1 MSSLRLALKQSLQES
16 GPAGNKKPRSN
27 RNRGDKSGSG
37 KRKKRKGDSPRKRGR
52 PKGSKQHRHQQG
64 SSSPRRN
71 RESDDEEQQ
80 DEANRQDHYENSSDE
95 AEFSAGEDDHSDD
108 DDDDEEEEGEE
119 DEDNEEDEE
128 DEEEEEEGEEGED
141 GEEKNQ
147 QSKKSNSAGSRAQP
161 VDGEEEEEG
170 EEDVSPRPDEHRE
183 NHDSE
188 DGNESDE
195 EQKRRQ
201 RKLQKKL
208 KHSAANMIQSQ
219 WKKKKKEDAGSD
231 VPNQPQ
237 SANQEKE
244 EEEQATTETQEA
256 KGNEGMEAEQ
266 EKAEGDDNPEDA
278 GGERKKKKKA
288 KDKVSGNEAT
298 RGKGKTAKTVPPPDP
313 QILEWNRAL
322 PVKRARRNV
331 AQGLRVKVRFATKVK
346 REGKILR
353 KKKWFGGR
361 VSAVSKEGSKIRIK
375 YDDGTAEISKFPD
388 KDVVVCDAF
397 NGQHQCDA
405 SKFQP
410 PQHETGTAAVDEE
423 RAPTQPQGER
433 KQAPQPP
440 PLTDPLQPKE
450 SNQKQEEKPS
460 ESPLETST
468 SIADQPHP
476 EPEPQLSPL
485 ETAKSEPLEDA
496 TKPADKIE
504 RPGPPLTSEPMEE
517 ETVRPPSPPVPEIR
531 PPPSPPIP
539 EIEMK
544 PSVQQ
549 PSLPPPP
556 PQPIRP
562 ETPQAS
568 PNVSAPAPS
577 AEPTSPGEIVLDTK
591 KEQILAE
598 DKPIVPFLSKEKA
611 NKPQS
616 ANVENSADPPKKNIS
631 ERELT
636 EVRLSASDATKES
649 KEHVD
654 PKSKERVDPNEVS
667 DRNSSVSSADEP
679 KDAQPEAPSVEA
691 MSIEKQEAEKPTEEE
706 ATVSKPETK
715 PENENAKTNASST
728 KPVLTIRLPNPKKER
743 RVSGNEPKSPRIKI
757 SNKQVIHE
765 DDDISVPPMMSQ
777 QRTEIQDPAAK
788 QSGRK
793 SPAGNPSGRKSPKL
807 EGANRAMKRRRS
819 EEEKDLQSGASS
831 AVKEPPSKRIQIQQA
846 AILDDSKEP
855 GSSLVRSKENQ
866 DATIKPKSKRP
877 SSRGGDEPQDHVAS
891 SKENQAVDE
900 AEDGPVQIVA
910 RLSAKRPP
918 LFGDEE
924 DEAATERPKAE
935 TQTESSL
942 LQKPKPKLAK
952 PVSISQ
958 CQEEDSSSLSLPLKT
973 ALAPDE
979 SSASKPDKEKILLS
993 SRNSAFDRKD
1003 GNFPKEGAKAKDS
1016 AEKPE
1021 SAVAEPVTNVPR
1033 PTTPTPTDKAASA
1046 AAAAA
1051 QATVVRSGRRAAQQA
1066 NERIVSTKQDGEK
1079 EKEPNAEGKKRKR
1092 KERQDEDSESSNE
1105 DVNNW
1110 VQCFSCKKWRIIP
1123 NHITISSLPDRWYC
1137 HMNVDLKR
1145 NTCDAPEQTARTP
1158 VVKMKKKRRKKK
1170 RAAEV
1175 AETPSAVDHKASNKV
1190 DQQQDVPKEKPRLRS
1205 PTPNESKSEEKET
1218 SRSKEKEAAKAKE
1231 KEASKAKEKEAS
1243 KAKEKEPPKAKEKE
1257 VSKLKEKDPI
1267 KLKDKEKDAMKPKEK
1282 EALKRKEKEAIR
1294 LKEKEPTKSKDKE
1307 SAQSSAGSKSKPPRA
1322 SPNSVSAGSAETASA
1337 QQADNDPPPT
1347 KKSKHEKKSRRLP
1360 DEPLESIPE
1369 VTHDAKKRGRKS
1381 RKEQRERAEQDQN
1394 NGSFQGSVPS
1404 QQEQQ
1409 DPDSVEWVQCDA
1421 CSKWR
1426 KLPPHISA
1434 AELPEVWYC
1443 TNNTWNP
1450 LSASCDAPEDRADG
1464 QQDIG
1469 PSSPSPS
1476 SGKLSYRN
1484 LIFGSGRKVN
1494 RPVSERTRAA
1504 ESIFATPS
1512 DDSESAYPT
1521 VMYATSSAFAPRGS
1535 RANIIEDDNHQLSV
1549 FDLMQHSN
1557 LFAELRG
1564 ACQPFNSSNAD
1575 SSGFGRPFAPK
1586 YSFDAVPRNMQ
1597 QYLKLLILESLGNTS
1612 LLGEE
1617 VAQECQ
1623 SRQRENEEARSYCN
1637 KDIVITLLCE
1647 LVREGKVQ
1655 LVQAFERDW
1664 TVKDWNPRYR
1674 LVPNTTS
1681 ENAAHQMPKS
1691 RCMKISKPWR
1701 KQNY

>member
-64 SSSPRRN
+64 STSPRRS
-71 RESDDEEQQ
+71 RDSDDEEQQ

-108 DDDDEEEEGEE
+108 EDDEEEEGEE
-119 DEDNEEDEE
+119 DEDNEEEEE
-128 DEEEEEEGEEGED
+128 DEEEEEGEEGEE
-141 GEEKNQ
+141 GEEKKR
-147 QSKKSNSAGSRAQP
+147 QSNKSNSAGSRGQL
-161 VDGEEEEEG
+161 VDGEEEEE
-170 EEDVSPRPDEHRE
+170 EEEEASTRADEHRE
-183 NHDSE
+183 NHDSG

-195 EQKRRQ
+195 EQRRRQ
-201 RKLQKKL
+201 RKFQKNL

-219 WKKKKKEDAGSD
+219 WKKKKKEGAGSN
-231 VPNQPQ
+231 VPNQQ
-237 SANQEKE
+237 ETANQEKE
-244 EEEQATTETQEA
+244 EEEEQAATEPQEA
-256 KGNEGMEAEQ
+256 KGRESMEAEQ
-266 EKAEGDDNPEDA
+266 EKTEGDDHPEDA
-278 GGERKKKKKA
+278 AGERKKKKKA
-288 KDKVSGNEAT
+288 KDKTSSGSEAT

-313 QILEWNRAL
+313 HILEWNRAL

-410 PQHETGTAAVDEE
+410 PQNDTGSAAVDEE
-423 RAPTQPQGER
+423 GAPTQPQGER
-433 KQAPQPP
+433 KQSPQPP
-440 PLTDPLQPKE
+440 PLSEPSQPDE
-450 SNQKQEEKPS
+450 ASHKQEDKPS
-460 ESPLETST
+460 ESLPDTST
-468 SIADQPHP
+468 NVAD
-476 EPEPQLSPL
+476 EPAPQLPPPPDSSKP
-485 ETAKSEPLEDA
+485 EPLEDA
-496 TKPADKIE
+496 TKPADKSE
-504 RPGPPLTSEPMEE
+504 RPAAPPIAESMEE
-517 ETVRPPSPPVPEIR
+517 ETVRPPSPPVPEIG
-531 PPPSPPIP
+531 PPTSPPIP

-544 PSVQQ
+544 PSAQDTA
-549 PSLPPPP
+549 PPPPP
-556 PQPIRP
+556 PQPSRP
-562 ETPQAS
+562 GTPQAS
-568 PNVSAPAPS
+568 PKVSVPAPPE
-577 AEPTSPGEIVLDTK
+577 EPTSPGEIVLDK
-591 KEQILAE
+591 KEQILE
-598 DKPIVPFLSKEKA
+598 VEKPIAPLLSEEKA
-611 NKPQS
+611 DNPQP
-616 ANVENSADPPKKNIS
+616 AKEENSENPPKEDGS
-631 ERELT
+631 DRELT
-636 EVRLSASDATKES
+636 EKGMSTADSQKESKEQADQPKS

-654 PKSKERVDPNEVS
+654 LSEMGEKNA
-667 DRNSSVSSADEP
+667 SVSIDEP
-679 KDAQPEAPSVEA
+679 EDAQPKAHSVEA
-691 MSIEKQEAEKPTEEE
+691 TSTGKQNAEE
-706 ATVSKPETK
+706 ASEKGASVSTPDTK
-715 PENENAKTNASST
+715 PENDAKRDAPPA

-743 RVSGNEPKSPRIKI
+743 RISGNEPKSPRIKI
-757 SNKQVIHE
+757 SSKQIIHE
-765 DDDISVPPMMSQ
+765 GSEDSIAVPPVKSQ
-777 QRTEIQDPAAK
+777 QSTEMQKPTTK
-788 QSGRK
+788 ECGRL
-793 SPAGNPSGRKSPKL
+793 SPSGRKSPKP

-819 EEEKDLQSGASS
+819 EDEKELESAASGAL
-831 AVKEPPSKRIQIQQA
+831 KEPPSKRIHIQQS
-846 AILDDSKEP
+846 AILDDREERDNST
-855 GSSLVRSKENQ
+855 VRSKENK
-866 DATIKPKSKRP
+866 DAPMKPKSKRP
-877 SSRGGDEPQDHVAS
+877 SSRQADETQDHAAS
-891 SKENQAVDE
+891 SKEDRVVDE
-900 AEDGPVQIVA
+900 TEDGPVQIVA
-910 RLSAKRPP
+910 RISTKRPS
-918 LFGDEE
+918 LFSDEE
-924 DEAATERPKAE
+924 DEAATERLKGEREKEA
-935 TQTESSL
+935 SM
-942 LQKPKPKLAK
+942 LQKPMPKLAK

-958 CQEEDSSSLSLPLKT
+958 SAEKHSSSQSLPHKK
-973 ALAPDE
+973 ALASDE
-979 SSASKPDKEKILLS
+979 GNSSKPDEEKILLS

-1003 GNFPKEGAKAKDS
+1003 GSGVKDGTKAKED
-1016 AEKPE
+1016 AEKLE
-1021 SAVAEPVTNVPR
+1021 SSIAEPATRVPR
-1033 PTTPTPTDKAASA
+1033 PTTPTPMEKAAS
-1046 AAAAA
+1046 AAAA

-1079 EKEPNAEGKKRKR
+1079 EKEPSAEVKKRKR

-1137 HMNVDLKR
+1137 HMNVDSKR

-1175 AETPSAVDHKASNKV
+1175 AETPSAVDHKTSNKV
-1190 DQQQDVPKEKPRLRS
+1190 DQQHDVPKEKPRQRS
-1205 PTPNESKSEEKET
+1205 PTPNEIKSEEKET
-1218 SRSKEKEAAKAKE
+1218 SRSKEKEVCKAKE
-1231 KEASKAKEKEAS
+1231 KEASKAKEKEA
-1243 KAKEKEPPKAKEKE
+1243 PKAKEKE
-1257 VSKLKEKDPI
+1257 ASKSKEKEAT
-1267 KLKDKEKDAMKPKEK
+1267 KLKDKEK
-1282 EALKRKEKEAIR
+1282 EATKRKEKEATKQ
-1294 LKEKEPTKSKDKE
+1294 KEKEPTKSKDKE

-1322 SPNSVSAGSAETASA
+1322 SPNSVSAGSAETAFA
-1337 QQADNDPPPT
+1337 QQADIDPPPT

-1369 VTHDAKKRGRKS
+1369 VAHDVKKRGRKS

-1394 NGSFQGSVPS
+1394 NGSFQGSVSS

-1512 DDSESAYPT
+1512 DDSESAHPT
-1521 VMYATSSAFAPRGS
+1521 VMYAASSAFAPRGS
-1535 RANIIEDDNHQLSV
+1535 RANIIEDDNHHLSV

-1557 LFAELRG
+1557 LFTELRG
-1564 ACQPFNSSNAD
+1564 ACQPVNSSNSD
-1575 SSGFGRPFAPK
+1575 SIGFGRPFAPK
-1586 YSFDAVPRNMQ
+1586 YSFDAVPRNMRQ
-1597 QYLKLLILESLGNTS
+1597 DLKLLILESLGDTS

-1623 SRQRENEEARSYCN
+1623 SRRCENEEARSYCT

-1655 LVQAFERDW
+1655 LVQAFGRDW

-1674 LVPNTTS
+1674 LSINTPF

-1701 KQNY
+1701 KQTF